1 MPMILKIFI
10 TLLILFN
17 ICETGYCKDRKIPV
31 MIVIDE
37 KLPLNIESRAYQELA
52 DFLKQNGF
60 ELIGFPQEK
69 KNDLCNLISGLMEN
83 NSQSLSQIA
92 KDKGALFLIC
102 GKLQTMTTG
111 TTIVYDATLNEV
123 EIFGEIQLIFL
134 NKPDIPLNMKLKE
147 KGLSIHLQESY
158 QQALGK
164 ALEGFE
170 RSIIDRIK

>member
-1 MPMILKIFI
+1 MLSIYQ
-10 TLLILFN
+10 
-17 ICETGYCKDRKIPV
+17 TGFCKGQKIPV

-37 KLPLNIESRAYQELA
+37 KLPLNIESRAYQELS

-60 ELIGFPQEK
+60 DLIVFPQEK
-69 KNDLCNLISGLMEN
+69 KNELCSLISGIMEN

-111 TTIVYDATLNEV
+111 TTTVYDATLNEV
-123 EIFGEIQLIFL
+123 EIFGEIKLIFL

-147 KGLSIHLQESY
+147 KGLSVHLQESY

-170 RSIIDRIK
+170 RYIIDRIR